1 MGFWGSSRETES
13 LNAKN
18 DIRREYGRCCA
29 LCEKL
34 DLSNVLPSSWGS
46 DKYRCS
52 RGYWCKLTESNSCC
66 SEISADPRYGRD
78 FTEVY
83 RMIKGRR
90 YFILTVICEVLGI
103 SEDYEFYQEIKTL
116 IQLVRQDSTTE
127 KEAVGYD
134 TFGPEIAVNL
144 LNDPNVVELCKS
156 LLANYLTRAF
166 ILIKENKQE
175 EAIQVYKDMV
185 TFLFIRYRNAEDY
198 SNLISG
204 ESFENKKVLIRK

>member
-1 MGFWGSSRETES
+1 M
-13 LNAKN
+13 A
-18 DIRREYGRCCA
+18 
-29 LCEKL
+29 
-34 DLSNVLPSSWGS
+34 
-46 DKYRCS
+46 DKYSIRCLNEHFLRTCGS
-52 RGYWCKLTESNSCC
+52 CVLLNSAEAEDKNGDGKAYCSYVNYKHRLDEPIKNCRKYEGPLDPNKRDYTKLYYNLH
-66 SEISADPRYGRD
+66 G
-78 FTEVY
+78 
-83 RMIKGRR
+83 KK

-134 TFGPEIAVNL
+134 TFGPEIADNL
-144 LNDPNVVELCKS
+144 LRDPNVIELCKS
-156 LLANYLTRAF
+156 LLTNYLTRAF

-185 TFLFIRYRNAEDY
+185 TFLFIRYRNVENY

-204 ESFENKKVLIRK
+204 ESFENPKVLIRK

>member
-1 MGFWGSSRETES
+1 MGNYKES
-13 LNAKN
+13 MNARNAIKN
-18 DIRREYGRCCA
+18 KYGICCA
-29 LCEKL
+29 LCEDL
-34 DLSNVLPSSWGS
+34 DLDEVLKKWSG
-46 DKYRCS
+46 DKYKCS
-52 RGYWCKLTESNSCC
+52 RTGYWSGLKENNSCC
-66 SEISADPRYGRD
+66 TPISADPRYGRD
-78 FTEVY
+78 FTDVY
-83 RMIKGRR
+83 YMMTGNRSD

-103 SEDYEFYQEIKTL
+103 DQNHGLYQEIKTL